1 MCKMPKVVPEYKE
14 EARNRILQQAT
25 ELFIEQGYKKTKMTE
40 IAKKL
45 GVSKGAIY
53 QYFSSKEELL
63 FEAMKSSQTFRRS
76 SVFYELPTDKI
87 DEIGTPEF
95 FTRMVKSSERL
106 TKFGMEVAS
115 EALYNKKML
124 QEINNFYLDEVNL
137 IKQYFEKLK
146 TEGIAH
152 PDVDS
157 EVMAI
162 GILALRGGL
171 RGFASTNMDEQTIQ
185 KTWSFFMG
193 FILREMKR
201 PQ

>member
-1 MCKMPKVVPEYKE
+1 MFEMPKVVPEYKE
-14 EARNRILQQAT
+14 EARNRIIQQAT

-53 QYFSSKEELL
+53 QYFRSKEELL
-63 FEAMKSSQTFRRS
+63 FEAMKNNQTFRRS
-76 SVFYELPTDKI
+76 SIFYELPTDKI

-95 FTRMVKSSERL
+95 FTRMVKTSEQL

-124 QEINNFYLDEVNL
+124 QEVTNFYLDEITLVT
-137 IKQYFEKLK
+137 QYFEKLK
-146 TEGIAH
+146 TEGIVH
-152 PDVDS
+152 PDIDA

-171 RGFASTNMDEQTIQ
+171 RGFTSTDMDEQAIQ
-185 KTWSFFMG
+185 KTWSFFMN
-193 FILREMKR
+193 LLLKEMKKPR
-201 PQ
+201 